1 MMIFGRVST
10 AMVTPFDSKGN
21 IDFQKTTSL
30 VNYLLTN
37 GTDSLVLS
45 GTTGESPTL
54 SSEEKIALLRH
65 VSKVVEKRVPIIMGT
80 GSNNTYASIELTKRR
95 NKMAPMR

>member
-21 IDFQKTTSL
+21 VDFQKTTSL

-45 GTTGESPTL
+45 GTTGESQLYLPRRRL
-54 SSEEKIALLRH
+54 RYCVMFPRLLKSGCPSSWVQEATIRMH
-65 VSKVVEKRVPIIMGT
+65 PS
-80 GSNNTYASIELTKRR
+80 S
-95 NKMAPMR
+95 